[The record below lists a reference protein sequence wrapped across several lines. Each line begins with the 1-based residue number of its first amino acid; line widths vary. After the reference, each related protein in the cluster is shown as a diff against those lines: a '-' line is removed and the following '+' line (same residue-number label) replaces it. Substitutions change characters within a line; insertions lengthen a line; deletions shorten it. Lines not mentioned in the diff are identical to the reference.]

1 MGLSTVDWIVMAGTL
16 LAIVG
21 YGTWHTRRTRT
32 REGYLRGGNAD
43 RWWAVGFGVMATQLS
58 AVTFLS
64 TPGQGFLDGMRF
76 VQFYFGLPL
85 AMVVISAVF
94 IPLYYK
100 WKVYTAYEFI
110 GRRFDRRMRLFTA
123 ILFLIQRSMAAGITI
138 YAPSIILSKVLG
150 WSFTSTFLITGLVIL
165 YTTVGGARAVS
176 ATQTIQMSVIFL
188 GMFLALGLVVHCL
201 GERMTFVESL
211 RLAGATG
218 RMDIIRTDFNA
229 NDRYTLW
236 TGLLGGF
243 FLQLSYFGTDQSQ
256 VGRYLSGRTV
266 REARLGMMFTG
277 LMKVPL
283 QFTVLLTGVLVF
295 VFYLIHPAPLHWNAR
310 NLDLL
315 HEKAPQEMAVLDG
328 DHATTEALI
337 ETRSTEL
344 LHAFRNNDPDAIT
357 AAREE
362 LSGAL
367 QEDRAERTRAKMLL
381 QQVAPEAESRDD
393 DHIFITF
400 IMRNLPVGVVGLLLA
415 VMFSAAM
422 STMSAELNALA
433 TTTTVD
439 VVRHSWTDAQAVLAT
454 RWATVLYGVLAMGFA
469 TLASYFGN
477 LIQAVN
483 IVGSLFYGTIL
494 GIFLVAFF
502 LKHVKGNAVFI
513 AAIAAEMTI
522 VLLFVLERTGHMG
535 PIAFLWYNLI
545 APAIVVVLSWV
556 LHAMGIDGH
565 AEVSKDNTPSGAR

>member
-110 GRRFDRRMRLFTA
+110 GKRFDRRMRLLTA

-150 WSFTSTFLITGLVIL
+150 WNFTSTFLITGLVIL

-188 GMFLALGLVVHCL
+188 GMFLALGLVVHYL
-201 GERMTFVESL
+201 GERMTFMESL

-218 RMDIIRTDFNA
+218 RMDIIRTELNA

-256 VGRYLSGRTV
+256 VGRYLSGRTMS
-266 REARLGMMFTG
+266 EARLGMMFTG
-277 LMKVPL
+277 IAKIPM
-283 QFTVLLTGVLVF
+283 QFIVLLTGVLVF
-295 VFYLIHPAPLHWNAR
+295 VFYLVHPAPVHWNAR

-315 HEKAPQEMAVLDG
+315 HEKAPLEMATLDKT
-328 DHATTEALI
+328 HAETHAAIKARSLELLEALRKDENEQVAVARQGLTEALQQ
-337 ETRSTEL
+337 
-344 LHAFRNNDPDAIT
+344 DAT
-357 AAREE
+357 
-362 LSGAL
+362 
-367 QEDRAERTRAKMLL
+367 ERTRAKMLL

-439 VVRHSWTDAQAVLAT
+439 VVRHSWTDEQTVTAT

-502 LKHVKGNAVFI
+502 LKHVHGTAVLI
-513 AAIAAEMTI
+513 GALVAEMTI
-522 VLLFVLERTGHMG
+522 VLLFVLERTGHSA

-545 APAIVVVLSWV
+545 APGVVVL
-556 LHAMGIDGH
+556 
-565 AEVSKDNTPSGAR
+565 VSLIAQALLGDRSSVQRSE